1 MHVYMCA
8 CVCARLTMLGQRGGA
23 FFFFSTLSKALPVER
38 RILGWPPPTH
48 RYEAVMGRIAAFIE
62 WHLFSP
68 TLHKCSE
75 QNRQESSWGRH
86 FLRLRWQ
93 WQTCSNYFK
102 PKQTPRKLPL
112 LLSFVTAFLQAA
124 LGFFFFFLIYCWC
137 DLGLCVLRFV
147 WGCMCSWITNFVRT
161 WICSHVH
168 IMGTCFIFWDKKQVF
183 IK

>member
-1 MHVYMCA
+1 MSI
-8 CVCARLTMLGQRGGA
+8 CVCVCVCLTVLGQRGGA

-102 PKQTPRKLPL
+102 PKQTPRKLAL

-124 LGFFFFFLIYCWC
+124 LGFFFFFNLLLMW
-137 DLGLCVLRFV
+137 LGFVCAQVCVRVYVQL
-147 WGCMCSWITNFVRT
+147 
-161 WICSHVH
+161 
-168 IMGTCFIFWDKKQVF
+168 DY
-183 IK
+183 